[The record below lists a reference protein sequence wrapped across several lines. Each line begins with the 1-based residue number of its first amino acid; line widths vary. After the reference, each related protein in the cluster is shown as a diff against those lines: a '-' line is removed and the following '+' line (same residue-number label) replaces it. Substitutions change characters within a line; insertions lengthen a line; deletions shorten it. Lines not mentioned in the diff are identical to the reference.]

1 MPGDADTVSPT
12 VIDFSAH
19 IHPDDPP
26 ENDFFHGFIDRS
38 LGEPV
43 YRDIDALERRYR
55 AAGIDGA
62 VLSQPFYMGH
72 ADADRTAAAN
82 DSLLEAIDG
91 REACYGLAAIPTA
104 AGPEAAAA
112 EFERC
117 LSQGLH
123 GGSLETESAGLELHH
138 AELEPVLEVADR
150 ADAPVLVHP
159 KLHDSL
165 GESTTLSDAWL
176 LNAIF
181 GREAALC
188 ASLAKVVHT
197 GVLDRFPDLDLVY
210 HHTGGNIAA
219 MLGRLQNQLEKFPP
233 SEWFEDLPEPVK
245 GFDAFRDQLESR
257 IYLDTAGYDGAFPAF
272 DAAISTLPASQLVFG
287 TDFPFETRTTADFD
301 RMVAPIRSRVSRT
314 DAAGILGGTALGL
327 LTNT

>member
-1 MPGDADTVSPT
+1 MPTDTDAGPPT

-26 ENDFFHGFIDRS
+26 ENAFFHGFIDRS

-43 YRDIDALERRYR
+43 YRDIDALERRYLD
-55 AAGIDGA
+55 AGIDGA

-72 ADADRTAAAN
+72 DDVDRTAAAN
-82 DSLLEAIDG
+82 DALIEAIDG
-91 REACYGLAAIPTA
+91 RDSYYGLAAIPTA

-117 LSQGLH
+117 LSAGLH

-138 AELEPVLEVADR
+138 ADLEPVLEVADR
-150 ADAPVLVHP
+150 AGAPVLVHP

-165 GESTTLSDAWL
+165 GESTTLDDAWL
-176 LNAIF
+176 LNAVF

-188 ASLAKVVHT
+188 ASLTKVIHT
-197 GVLDRFPDLDLVY
+197 GVLDRFPGLDLVY
-210 HHTGGNIAA
+210 HHTGGNVAA
-219 MLGRLQNQLEKFPP
+219 MLGRLRNQLEKFPP
-233 SEWFEDLPEPVK
+233 SEWFDEAPEPIK

-257 IYLDTAGYDGAFPAF
+257 VYLDTAGYDGASPAF
-272 DAAISTLPASQLVFG
+272 EAAVSTLPASQLVFG

-301 RMVAPIRSRVSRT
+301 RMVAPIRSGVSRT
-314 DAAGILGGTALGL
+314 DARRILGGTALDL
-327 LTNT
+327 LANA